1 MKPKRLDHI
10 AIAVR
15 SLDDAL
21 RAWRDGFGIECAGVE
36 SVEGEGVKVA
46 FLPVGETRLE
56 LMEPAR
62 GDCAVQRFLDSRG
75 EGLHHLCF
83 EVDDL
88 GVALDELGQRGFRV
102 LDERLGAGGAR
113 VAFVHPKS
121 ANGVLIELRQAGGTE
136 RP

>member
-1 MKPKRLDHI
+1 MKPKRLDHV

-21 RAWRDGFGIECAGVE
+21 PAWRDGLGIECTGVE
-36 SVEGEGVKVA
+36 SVEGEGVRVA

-56 LMEPAR
+56 LMEPSR
-62 GDCAVQRFLDSRG
+62 GDSPVQRFLDSRG

-88 GVALDELGQRGFRV
+88 GMALDELRQRGFRV
-102 LDERLGAGGAR
+102 LDERPGAGGAR

>member
-1 MKPKRLDHI
+1 MKPKRLDHV

-21 RAWRDGFGIECAGVE
+21 RAWRDGFGIECTGVE
-36 SVEGEGVKVA
+36 SVEGEGVRVA

-56 LMEPAR
+56 LMEPSG
-62 GDCAVQRFLDSRG
+62 GDSPVQRFLDSRG

-88 GVALDELGQRGFRV
+88 GVALDELRQRGLRV
-102 LDERLGAGGAR
+102 LDERPGASGAR

-121 ANGVLIELRQAGGTE
+121 ANGVLIELRQAGGAE